1 MIKSLEYF
9 KADTELTK
17 LLLQTMSLLDMRYN
31 L

>member
-1 MIKSLEYF
+1 MRKSLEYL
-9 KADTELTK
+9 KADTELNK